1 MPTIEISGPDLA
13 VPARRTVA
21 LRLTRWFTGRGVP
34 GGHVVVRFSVTPPS
48 TVFSGGMPVDAL
60 PHGDEGLQHAS
71 VTVCVGPDRDED
83 FRTEL
88 AAEIASAL
96 EMNEQTP
103 FLYIEFRET
112 DPGRVHLAHQGT
124 LRQAGEALAAAQG
137 KALR

>member
-1 MPTIEISGPDLA
+1 MPTIEISGPDLP
-13 VPARRTVA
+13 VPDRRRVA
-21 LRLTRWFTGRGVP
+21 LRLTRWLTGEGVP
-34 GGHVVVRFSVTPPS
+34 GGHVVVRFTPTPPS
-48 TVFSGGMPVDAL
+48 SVFSGGMPVDAL
-60 PHGDEGLQHAS
+60 PHAGEGLHHAS

-83 FRTEL
+83 FRVAL

-124 LRQAGEALAAAQG
+124 LRQATQALAAAQG
-137 KALR
+137 KAQR